1 MALNRVLSGDYAG
14 RQVVGGGVANAG
26 ISLGFIKQLYLNR
39 TTVESYEVLGGMAEA
54 TMKKGTYQLS
64 IQFKDGKRSLLEVD
78 EKLYKAIVQ
87 ACFLNQDKK
96 IKPPVVQ
103 HRRL

>member
-1 MALNRVLSGDYAG
+1 MLMALNRVLSGDYAG

-87 ACFLNQDKK
+87 ACF
-96 IKPPVVQ
+96 
-103 HRRL
+103 